1 MINAIFIVWR
11 ESLEAMLVIGV
22 LSAWI
27 ARQSDRSGLQRTLW
41 LGVIGGVL
49 LAGTMAMLTFS
60 AQNLLEG
67 NALEIFQLCM
77 VLIAAVLI
85 LEMLVWMRKHGRHMK
100 QNLEAGAA
108 RAAEGSGQYGLALIA
123 ALAVGREGA
132 ETVVFL
138 YGMGME
144 RQGGALLELTWSAL
158 TGIGAAALTAWLVA
172 RGARYLNYRTL
183 FRCSEVAL
191 LLIACSLIGNG
202 VDRILGLDWLPMLS
216 NSIWDSS
223 ALLDDSSRFGKVLA
237 DFVGYRAQPSVLLL
251 MVYLAFWSASW
262 WRLRDHSNGSGR

>member
-27 ARQSDRSGLQRTLW
+27 TRQTDRQGLQRTLW
-41 LGVIGGVL
+41 LGVAGGVL
-49 LAGTMAMLTFS
+49 LAAAMAALTFG
-60 AQNLLEG
+60 AQNLLNG
-67 NALEIFQLCM
+67 NALDIFQLSM
-77 VLIAAVLI
+77 VLIAAGLI

-100 QNLEAGAA
+100 QSLEAGAS

-144 RQGGALLELTWSAL
+144 RHGGALLELASSAVA
-158 TGIGAAALTAWLVA
+158 GIAAAVLTAWLVA
-172 RGARYLNYRTL
+172 RGARYLNYRSL
-183 FRCSEVAL
+183 FRASEVLL

-202 VDRILGLDWLPMLS
+202 IDRLLGLDWLPMLS
-216 NSIWDSS
+216 DTVWDSS
-223 ALLDDSSRFGKVLA
+223 AVLDDSSRVGRVLA
-237 DFVGYRAQPSVLLL
+237 DFAGYRAQPTLLL
-251 MVYLAFWSASW
+251 VLGYLSFWSLAW
-262 WRLRDHSNGSGR
+262 WRLRVRDVR